1 MYVNLDM
8 DQKTLQY
15 FPILRKS
22 SGILNQSLLLMS
34 LMIVLR
40 QTWSSQ

>member
-15 FPILRKS
+15 FPVHRKS

-40 QTWSSQ
+40 QSWRSE

>member
-15 FPILRKS
+15 FSVFRKLSRILDE
-22 SGILNQSLLLMS
+22 SLLLLS
-34 LMIVLR
+34 LMIVWR
-40 QTWSSQ
+40 QSWSSE

>member
-1 MYVNLDM
+1 MCVNLDM

-15 FPILRKS
+15 FPVLRKFS
-22 SGILNQSLLLMS
+22 RILDQSLLLMS

-40 QTWSSQ
+40 QNWSSE